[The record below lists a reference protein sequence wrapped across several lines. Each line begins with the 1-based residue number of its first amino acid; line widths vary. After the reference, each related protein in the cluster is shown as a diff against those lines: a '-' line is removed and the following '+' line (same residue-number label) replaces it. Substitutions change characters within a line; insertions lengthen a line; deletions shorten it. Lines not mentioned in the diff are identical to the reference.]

1 MPSLG
6 ISEENKVRSCSA
18 QGEKDIG
25 QAVDFLALVL
35 LCTGDKIRY
44 DGHNEIAQ
52 RKRPVHTGDKPDDGH
67 DNAHDRDTPALMYF
81 CDHQQINRPG
91 KQSTPGGHEKG
102 QHRVGSKKTPPTMMN
117 TNKSAVKI
125 PVVTKS
131 LTDNPAFAFT

>member
-1 MPSLG
+1 MLGSISQHGLCPALG
-6 ISEENKVRSCSA
+6 ISEENKVRPCSA

-102 QHRVGSKKTPPTMMN
+102 QHRVGSKKDATRHDEYEQ
-117 TNKSAVKI
+117 KCGE
-125 PVVTKS
+125 
-131 LTDNPAFAFT
+131 NPCCY